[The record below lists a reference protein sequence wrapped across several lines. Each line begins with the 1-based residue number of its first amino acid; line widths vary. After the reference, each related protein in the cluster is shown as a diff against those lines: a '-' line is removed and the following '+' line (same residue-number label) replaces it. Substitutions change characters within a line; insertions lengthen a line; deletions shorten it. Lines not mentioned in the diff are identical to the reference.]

1 MASDQ
6 TPISADESGPIGESN
21 STANLSPLAR
31 IKAILGGSLGNMV
44 EWYDWFAYTGF
55 SIYFASQFF
64 PEGDDNAQWLK
75 AALINIVSFFARPV
89 GAWAMG
95 HFADAYGRKKALIV
109 AIMMICA
116 GSLLIGFAPTYDM
129 IGPAAMWVLVLA
141 RLIQGLSVGGQYGAS
156 ATYMSEM
163 ASKKRRGFWSSFQYV
178 TLIGGQLLAVI
189 VLMILQ
195 AIMPESE
202 LKEWGW
208 RIPFWI
214 GGALAVVVFLIQNK
228 LHETDSYTNSK
239 AAGHKKQT
247 TLDLFRTYPK
257 ETLAIIGITLGGT
270 LAFYAYTTY
279 MLKFLQG
286 TAGFSKPDATLINF
300 WVLVIFMLVQPLF
313 GHLSDIFGRKR
324 MLQFAFGVGALI
336 AYPIFSTI
344 ANVDSVLVAIG
355 LCSIP
360 LIINSGYSSIS
371 AVVKSEL
378 FPAHVRALGVAL
390 PYALANAM
398 SGGTAEPLA
407 LSFKGAG
414 IESYFYWY
422 VAGVLAIGFVV
433 SCLMRDTRDKSLIL
447 EG

>member
-1 MASDQ
+1 MASE

-21 STANLSPLAR
+21 ETAGLSPMAR
-31 IKAILGGSLGNMV
+31 IKAIIGGSLGNMV
-44 EWYDWFAYTGF
+44 EGYDWFAYTGF

-64 PEGDDNAQWLK
+64 PEGDETAQWFK
-75 AALINIVSFFARPV
+75 AALVNIVSFFARPV

-95 HFADAYGRKKALIV
+95 HFADKHGRKKALIV
-109 AIMMICA
+109 AISMICL
-116 GSLLIGFAPTYDM
+116 GSLIIGCAPTYAD
-129 IGPAAMWVLVLA
+129 IGPAAMWILVLA

-163 ASKKRRGFWSSFQYV
+163 SSKKRRGFWSSFQYV

-189 VLMILQ
+189 VLIILQ
-195 AIMPESE
+195 NVMTEAE
-202 LKEWGW
+202 LKSWGW

-214 GGALAVVVFLIQNK
+214 GAALAVVVFFVQAK
-228 LHETDSYTNSK
+228 LHETDSYKNSQ
-239 AAGHKKQT
+239 AAGHAKQT
-247 TLDLFRTYPK
+247 TLQLFQRYPK
-257 ETLAIIGITLGGT
+257 ETMAIIGITLGGT

-286 TAGFSKPDATLINF
+286 TAGFSKPDATWINF
-300 WVLVIFMLVQPLF
+300 FVLCIFMLAQPLF
-313 GHLSDIFGRKR
+313 GHFSDIFGRKK
-324 MLQFAFGVGALI
+324 MLMFAFGGGALI
-336 AYPIFSTI
+336 AYPIFTAI
-344 ANVDSVLVAIG
+344 GNTNNMLVAVG

-360 LIINSGYSSIS
+360 LLINSGYSSIS

-390 PYALANAM
+390 PYALANAV

-407 LSFKGAG
+407 LGFKQAG
-414 IESYFYWY
+414 IESTFYWY
-422 VAGVLAIGFVV
+422 VSGVLALGFVV